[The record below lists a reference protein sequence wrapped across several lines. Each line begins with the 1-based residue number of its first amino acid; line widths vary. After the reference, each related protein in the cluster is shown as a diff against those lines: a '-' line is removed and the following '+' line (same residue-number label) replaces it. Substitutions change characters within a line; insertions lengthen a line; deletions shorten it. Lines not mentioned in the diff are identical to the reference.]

1 MLNLSQVGSKG
12 NTLHCW
18 RENRE
23 GESVSLCIWELFS
36 AFLLGFCYLLYSL
49 FRFTVYWHLPT
60 LCEGLPATRKG
71 MDFIMLCFKIKNR
84 SPHKKRSISLKQRKK
99 KSWEEISCESHC
111 CPSASFMPST
121 NALLQEQSLN
131 EKLRLLF
138 WLKQTSVDC
147 WSAICKGGHLRK
159 DMS

>member
-12 NTLHCW
+12 NALHC
-18 RENRE
+18 RRRNRE
-23 GESVSLCIWELFS
+23 GESVSTYIWELFPG
-36 AFLLGFCYLLYSL
+36 FLLGFCYLLYSL
-49 FRFTVYWHLPT
+49 FRFTVYWHLPM
-60 LCEGLPATRKG
+60 LQEELSCKG
-71 MDFIMLCFKIKNR
+71 MDLIMLPFKIKKNR
-84 SPHKKRSISLKQRKK
+84 SPHKRRSISLKKILK
-99 KSWEEISCESHC
+99 EISCESHC